1 MKTYL
6 KRAVVIMF
14 VCILPL
20 LVVQAARQEAGGRAD
35 LVFAYPYK
43 VLADVDPKDATA
55 AMKIYVDELAK
66 QTGYHAES
74 IIYDSIEE
82 IVEKVKKGMVD
93 FVIFPSMDYLRIKN
107 RVDVSLSLGQ
117 VRGGKVSVKYLLLT
131 RANTGYTQLKDLK
144 DKKMLISNGDDIA
157 AMYMSTLLLKNRLGE
172 AKNFFSSV
180 EEKTKASQVVLSVF
194 FGQADACV
202 TTDVT
207 LKTMIELNPQ
217 LEKILKVMSSSQ
229 ELVTSVAVFRR
240 SVSADIQK
248 KTIDIGVK
256 LQDNLRGRQILLLFK
271 IDGLVPL
278 KESDLI
284 GIKDLVS
291 EYDRLRAGKR

>member
-66 QTGYHAES
+66 QTGHHAES
-74 IIYDSIEE
+74 FIYDSIEE

-93 FVIFPSMDYLRIKN
+93 FVILPSMDYLRIKN

-229 ELVTSVAVFRR
+229 ELVTSVAVFRT

>member
-1 MKTYL
+1 
-6 KRAVVIMF
+6 
-14 VCILPL
+14 
-20 LVVQAARQEAGGRAD
+20 
-35 LVFAYPYK
+35 
-43 VLADVDPKDATA
+43 
-55 AMKIYVDELAK
+55 
-66 QTGYHAES
+66 
-74 IIYDSIEE
+74 
-82 IVEKVKKGMVD
+82 
-93 FVIFPSMDYLRIKN
+93 MDYLRIKN

-229 ELVTSVAVFRR
+229 ELVTSVAVFRT